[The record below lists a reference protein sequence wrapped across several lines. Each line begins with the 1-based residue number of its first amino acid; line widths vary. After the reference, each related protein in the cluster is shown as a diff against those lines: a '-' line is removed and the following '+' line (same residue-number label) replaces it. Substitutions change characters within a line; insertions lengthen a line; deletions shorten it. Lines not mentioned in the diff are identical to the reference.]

1 MVIEDNRFE
10 HVEMASI
17 YVSADASQWYESS
30 VVRDLVIRNNVF
42 VRPATSTR
50 AKAEILV
57 EPTAAGE
64 DPSKAAH
71 SGIVIRD
78 NVFLSADIPVL
89 DARSVSGISFT
100 GNTIVRYGADPL
112 GEPTPSGPLAIV
124 RGCTA
129 VQFRGNATGQG
140 VNQEVTCHAMAA
152 DDLIVEGFVRLEPPQ
167 APLAALESVETEGL
181 SVPPFP
187 WPADSVVVR
196 VPDDLARIRIRFKP
210 VDGHPV
216 RLAVH
221 GIPVEPDADGWL
233 AVTLES
239 GATVVECEVEA
250 PVGVSKR
257 LYRCVLLRAS

>member
-1 MVIEDNRFE
+1 M
-10 HVEMASI
+10 
-17 YVSADASQWYESS
+17 
-30 VVRDLVIRNNVF
+30 
-42 VRPATSTR
+42 
-50 AKAEILV
+50 
-57 EPTAAGE
+57 
-64 DPSKAAH
+64 
-71 SGIVIRD
+71 
-78 NVFLSADIPVL
+78 
-89 DARSVSGISFT
+89 
-100 GNTIVRYGADPL
+100 
-112 GEPTPSGPLAIV
+112 PTPSGPLAIV

-140 VNQEVTCHAMAA
+140 VSQEVTCHAMEV

-181 SVPPFP
+181 RVPPFP

-196 VPDDLARIRIRFKP
+196 LPDDLARIRISFKP
-210 VDGHPV
+210 VGGHPV

-221 GIPVEPDADGWL
+221 GIPAKPDADGWL
-233 AVTLES
+233 AVPLES